1 MKSYLMDKRFL
12 KEIDNMSEKEQF
24 VKITVLDIN
33 EKPIEEIQGLVT
45 SGGTLNINGD
55 SAIRRSCTINIIA
68 TDKNRS
74 VMQTNNL
81 LSINKKVKIEIGY
94 TNKTNKYQ
102 EEPIIWFPLGIFI
115 IITPNISKGT
125 DGVKISLSLQD
136 KMCLLN
142 GTRGGVIPATVRFD
156 EVDEI
161 SPSGEVVTKKII
173 IYQIIQEL
181 VNHFGG
187 IPLNKIIIKDIDSIV
202 KSVIKWSNTQQDL
215 YVTYTGD
222 NAGIEIVD
230 KDSKP
235 TKAYDKKFTAEDDIG
250 YHYVD
255 FYYSAGE
262 LTANP
267 GDNVCTVLDKIKDYL
282 GNHEYFFDVEGNF
295 IFQEKKNYYNTS
307 KSTVIQNLKT
317 IDYGL
322 NSMRWETE
330 YVFDKDTNLIQS
342 YQNTPQYNMVKND
355 FIVWG
360 VRKTTSGQEL
370 PIRFHLAIDSKPK
383 TGNTYTFIS
392 YNYKEKIGTE
402 GSGDDKK
409 DIYSEKTAIKVPV
422 KIEEPDK
429 LPQPGYPGIVYEKHE
444 EDGDYWIWQDGGY
457 IALNKIVDPETEK
470 PIDYKVDE
478 VEATDWRTEIYAQ
491 GCMSERYAI
500 DSNYY
505 YTELKNEWPKLYDIV
520 NQKFKEESIEQA
532 SNIDYFLD
540 IIENAELQESIGVS
554 TIGRLSKIVSDSKIN
569 CIFEPTIEDYVFCYT
584 DKEIEDCKKRG
595 QKYLDV
601 SKVTITENKKV
612 KTFSD
617 NVVNGGTLNS
627 AYNLIKNLLYEYTNY
642 NESIT
647 LQAIPIYYLEPNTV
661 ITVVDEE
668 SSINGEYVINT
679 ISVPID
685 LGQSMTISAKK
696 VQSRM

>member
-1 MKSYLMDKRFL
+1 MKNYLMNKQFL

-33 EKPIEEIQGLVT
+33 EKPIEEIQGFVT

-55 SAIRRSCTINIIA
+55 STVRRSCTINIIA
-68 TDKNRS
+68 TDKNRN

-81 LSINKKVKIEIGY
+81 LSINKKVKIEVGY
-94 TNKTNKYQ
+94 TNKTDKYQ
-102 EEPIIWFPLGIFI
+102 EESIIWFPLGIFVI
-115 IITPNISKGT
+115 ISPNISKGT

-156 EVDEI
+156 EVDEV
-161 SPSGEVVTKKII
+161 SPSGEVVTKKITV
-173 IYQIIQEL
+173 YQMIQEL

-202 KSVIKWSNTQQDL
+202 KSVIKWKNTKKDL
-215 YVTYTGD
+215 YVRYGE
-222 NAGIEIVD
+222 NASVEIVD
-230 KDSKP
+230 KDKTPNKP
-235 TKAYDKKFTAEDDIG
+235 YDKKFTAEDDIG

-267 GDNVCTVLDKIKDYL
+267 GDNVCTILDKIKDYL
-282 GNHEYFFDVEGNF
+282 GNHEYFFDIDGNF

-307 KSTVIQNLKT
+307 KSTVVQNLKT

-330 YVFDKDTNLIQS
+330 YTFDKDTNLIQS

-360 VRKTTSGQEL
+360 VRKTSTGQEL
-370 PIRFHLAIDSKPK
+370 PIRFHLAIDKKPK
-383 TGNTYTFIS
+383 TGKKYTFIS
-392 YNYKEKIGTE
+392 YNYKEKTGTK
-402 GSGDDKK
+402 GYGDDKK

-422 KIEEPDK
+422 ETDKEPY
-429 LPQPGYPGIVYEKHE
+429 PGYPGIVYHV
-444 EDGDYWIWQDGGY
+444 GSDYLVWQNNGY
-457 IALNKIVDPETEK
+457 INLKDATDPETGEK
-470 PIDYKVDE
+470 IKYTVTNS

-491 GCMSERYAI
+491 GCQNERYAI

-554 TIGRLSKIVSDSKIN
+554 TIGRLSKIVSDSKVN
-569 CIFEPTIEDYVFCYT
+569 CIFEPYIEDYVFCYN
-584 DKEIEDCKKRG
+584 DNEVNQCKTRG
-595 QKYLDV
+595 QKYLKV
-601 SKVTITENKKV
+601 SKSFE
-612 KTFSD
+612 D

-627 AYNLIKNLLYEYTNY
+627 AYNLIKNLVYEYTNY
-642 NESIT
+642 NEAIT
-647 LQAIPIYYLEPNTV
+647 LTAIPIYHLEPNTV

-668 SSINGEYVINT
+668 SSINGEYIINS

-685 LGQSMTISAKK
+685 LGQTMTISAKK

>member
-1 MKSYLMDKRFL
+1 MKNYLMNKQFL

-33 EKPIEEIQGLVT
+33 EKPIEEIQGFVT

-55 SAIRRSCTINIIA
+55 STVRRSCTINIIA
-68 TDKNRS
+68 TDKNRN

-81 LSINKKVKIEIGY
+81 LSINKKVKIEVGY
-94 TNKTNKYQ
+94 TNKTDKYQ
-102 EEPIIWFPLGIFI
+102 EESIIWFPLGIFVI
-115 IITPNISKGT
+115 ISPNISKGT

-156 EVDEI
+156 EVDEV
-161 SPSGEVVTKKII
+161 SPSGEVVTKKITV
-173 IYQIIQEL
+173 YQMIQEL

-202 KSVIKWSNTQQDL
+202 KSVIKWKNTQKDL
-215 YVTYTGD
+215 YVRYGE
-222 NAGIEIVD
+222 NAGVKIVD
-230 KDSKP
+230 KDKIP
-235 TKAYDKKFTAEDDIG
+235 EEGHYDKKFTAEDDIG

-255 FYYSAGE
+255 FYYTLGE

-267 GDNVCTVLDKIKDYL
+267 GDNVCTILDKIKDYL
-282 GNHEYFFDVEGNF
+282 GNHEYFFDIDGNF

-307 KSTVIQNLKT
+307 KATVQNLKT

-330 YVFDKDTNLIQS
+330 YTFDKDTNLIQS

-360 VRKTTSGQEL
+360 VRKTSTGQEL
-370 PIRFHLAIDSKPK
+370 PIRFHLAIDKKPE
-383 TGNTYTFIS
+383 TGKEYTFIS
-392 YNYKEKIGTE
+392 YTYNEKTGTE
-402 GSGDDKK
+402 GYGDDKK
-409 DIYSEKTAIKVPV
+409 NIYSEKTAIKVPV

-444 EDGDYWIWQDGGY
+444 KDGDYWIWQDGGY
-457 IALNKIVDPETEK
+457 IALNKIVDPETKK
-470 PIDYKVDE
+470 PISYKVDE

-554 TIGRLSKIVSDSKIN
+554 TIGRLSKIVSDSKVN
-569 CIFEPTIEDYVFCYT
+569 CIFEPYIEDYVFCYNENERRQC
-584 DKEIEDCKKRG
+584 DKRG
-595 QKYLDV
+595 QKYFDV
-601 SKVTITENKKV
+601 SNMSFE
-612 KTFSD
+612 D

-627 AYNLIKNLLYEYTNY
+627 AYNLIKNLVYEYTNY

-647 LQAIPIYYLEPNTV
+647 LTAIPIYHLEPNTV

-668 SSINGEYVINT
+668 SSINGEYIINS

-685 LGQSMTISAKK
+685 LGQAMTISAKK
-696 VQSRM
+696 VQSKM

>member
-1 MKSYLMDKRFL
+1 MKNYLMNKQFL

-33 EKPIEEIQGLVT
+33 EKPIEEIQGFVT

-55 SAIRRSCTINIIA
+55 STVRRSCTINIIA
-68 TDKNRS
+68 TDKNRN
-74 VMQTNNL
+74 VMQTNSL
-81 LSINKKVKIEIGY
+81 LSINKKVKIEVGY
-94 TNKTNKYQ
+94 TNKTDKYQ
-102 EEPIIWFPLGIFI
+102 EEPIIWFPLGIFVI
-115 IITPNISKGT
+115 ISPNISKGT

-156 EVDEI
+156 EVDEV
-161 SPSGEVVTKKII
+161 SPSGEVVTKKITV
-173 IYQIIQEL
+173 YQMIQEL

-187 IPLNKIIIKDIDSIV
+187 IPLNKIIIKDIDTIV
-202 KSVIKWSNTQQDL
+202 KSVIKWKNTQKDL
-215 YVTYTGD
+215 YVKYGE
-222 NAGIEIVD
+222 NASVEIVD
-230 KDSKP
+230 KDEIP
-235 TKAYDKKFTAEDDIG
+235 EGHYDKKFTAEDDIG

-267 GDNVCTVLDKIKDYL
+267 GDNVCTILDKLKDYL
-282 GNHEYFFDVEGNF
+282 GNHEYFFDIEGNF

-307 KSTVIQNLKT
+307 KATVQNLKT

-330 YVFDKDTNLIQS
+330 YTFDKDTNLIQS

-360 VRKTTSGQEL
+360 VRKNTAGQEL
-370 PIRFHLAIDSKPK
+370 PIRFHLAIDTKPE
-383 TGNTYTFIS
+383 TGKEYTFIS
-392 YNYKEKIGTE
+392 YTYNEKIGTE
-402 GSGDDKK
+402 GTGDNAVDL
-409 DIYSEKTAIKVPV
+409 YSENTEIKVPIKV
-422 KIEEPDK
+422 KSIDK
-429 LPQPGYPGIVYEKHE
+429 APRPGYPGIVYEDETNAK
-444 EDGDYWIWQDGGY
+444 YYIWQDGGY
-457 IALNKIVDPETEK
+457 IALNEMVDQAGK
-470 PIDYKVDE
+470 PVSYTVNRD

-491 GCMSERYAI
+491 GCISERYAT

-520 NQKFKEESIEQA
+520 NKKFKEESVEQS

-540 IIENAELQESIGVS
+540 IIDNAELQESIGVS
-554 TIGRLSKIVSDSKIN
+554 TIGRLSKIVSDSKVN
-569 CIFEPTIEDYVFCYT
+569 CIFEPYIEDYVFCYNENEK
-584 DKEIEDCKKRG
+584 DQCKIRG

-601 SKVTITENKKV
+601 SNMSFE
-612 KTFSD
+612 D

-627 AYNLIKNLLYEYTNY
+627 AYNLIKNLVYEYTNY
-642 NESIT
+642 NEAIT
-647 LQAIPIYYLEPNTV
+647 LTAIPIYHLEPNTV

-668 SSINGEYVINT
+668 SSINGEYIINS

-685 LGQSMTISAKK
+685 LGQAMTISAKK

>member
-1 MKSYLMDKRFL
+1 MKNYLMDRRFL

-33 EKPIEEIQGLVT
+33 EKPIEEIQGLVA

-74 VMQTNNL
+74 IMQTNNL

-102 EEPIIWFPLGIFI
+102 EDPIIWFPLGIFI

-156 EVDEI
+156 EVDEV

-202 KSVIKWSNTQQDL
+202 KSVIKWSNTQKDL
-215 YVTYTGD
+215 YVRYGE
-222 NAGIEIVD
+222 NGGIEIVD
-230 KDSKP
+230 KKSKP

-307 KSTVIQNLKT
+307 KATVQNLKT
-317 IDYGL
+317 IEYGL

-355 FIVWG
+355 FVVWG
-360 VRKTTSGQEL
+360 VRKTASGQEL

-383 TGNTYTFIS
+383 TGNKYTFIT
-392 YNYKEKIGTE
+392 YKYKEKVGTE
-402 GSGDDKK
+402 GIGDNKT
-409 DIYSEKTAIKVPV
+409 DIYSENTAIKVPV
-422 KIEEPDK
+422 ETDK
-429 LPQPGYPGIVYEKHE
+429 LPYPGYPGIVYHK
-444 EDGDYWIWQDGGY
+444 DSDYWIWQNNGY
-457 IALNKIVDPETEK
+457 INLKDVTDPETGEK
-470 PIDYKVDE
+470 IKYTVKE
-478 VEATDWRTEIYAQ
+478 NVEATDWRTEIYAQ
-491 GCMSERYAI
+491 GCTSERYAV

-505 YTELKNEWPKLYDIV
+505 YTELVNEWPKLYDILG
-520 NQKFKEESIEQA
+520 QKFREESIEQS

-554 TIGRLSKIVSDSKIN
+554 TIGRLSKVVSDSKVN
-569 CIFEPTIEDYVFCYT
+569 CIFEPTIEDYVFCY
-584 DKEIEDCKKRG
+584 DANEIENCKIRG

-601 SKVTITENKKV
+601 SNTSFE
-612 KTFSD
+612 D
-617 NVVNGGTLNS
+617 NVINGGTLNS

-668 SSINGEYVINT
+668 SSINGEYVINS